1 MFTKELNEFKSDKVK
16 ETGREALDLLKHYK
30 KALIVRPTG
39 FGKSYL
45 LAHISTLFDYTCYV
59 YPRDIIKSEIQSKY
73 KGILN
78 ESKIKFMSYQGIAA
92 YYKKHNTTEGLLPE
106 VSGNLL
112 IILDEVHFCRA
123 KKWSV
128 ALDNLLSVY
137 NNAYLLGATAT
148 PFRPDGEDFKYSL
161 FDGHEVSRYTITDA
175 INDKIYENPL
185 YVFSISELGN
195 VISNRKNEIKNDSS
209 ISEQRQKELLNTLDK
224 FVLEH
229 GIFVD
234 NAEIIRRHCM
244 NEFSDLSYLKFIV
257 FYPSYD
263 IMYSKI
269 DQVKGWFTEAFPE
282 RRINVVIVDK
292 HHRSNIKT
300 IQQLSPTDNTV
311 DLIMSIDM
319 LSYGVHI
326 DKINGIVMLRN
337 TCSDIIYAQQIGR
350 ALSIDNDRSS
360 IIFDFVGNLNRR
372 QYYGGYTV
380 LDSAK
385 KTTGDESWIDFA
397 RVVRSIDNT
406 ADIRELDRITS
417 ISYMR
422 EEKMW
427 IEAVLYKHCPV
438 ELAME
443 RLGILTKEDMDRVIA
458 RYR

>member
-1 MFTKELNEFKSDKVK
+1 MLTKELANFKSDKVE
-16 ETGREALDLLKHYK
+16 ETGKEALDLLKHYK
-30 KALIVRPTG
+30 KALIIRPTG

-59 YPRDIIKSEIQSKY
+59 YPRDIIKSEVQSKY
-73 KGILN
+73 KDILN
-78 ESKIKFMSYQGIAA
+78 KDKIKFLSYQGIAA
-92 YYKKHNTTEGLLPE
+92 YYKKHNTTDGLLPKVE
-106 VSGNLL
+106 GNLL

-123 KKWSV
+123 KKWSI
-128 ALDNLLSVY
+128 AIDNLLSVY
-137 NNAYLLGATAT
+137 EEAYLLGATAT
-148 PFRPDGEDFKYSL
+148 PFRPDGEEFKYSL

-185 YVFSISELGN
+185 YVFSISELGEVVN
-195 VISNRKNEIKNDSS
+195 NRRNEIKNSS
-209 ISEQRQKELLNTLDK
+209 TVSEQQRSELMNTLNK
-224 FVLEH
+224 FILEH

-234 NAEIIRRHCM
+234 NAEIIQKHCM
-244 NEFSDLSYLKFIV
+244 TEFPDLSYLKFIV
-257 FYPSYD
+257 FYPSYE

-269 DQVKGWFTEAFPE
+269 DQVRSWFIEAFPDRE
-282 RRINVVIVDK
+282 INVIVVDK

-300 IQQLSPTDNTV
+300 IQELSPRDNTI

-380 LDSAK
+380 LESARK
-385 KTTGDESWIDFA
+385 NTGDDSWIDFA

-406 ADIRELDRITS
+406 SDIRELDRITN

-427 IEAVLYKHCPV
+427 IEAVLYKHCPI